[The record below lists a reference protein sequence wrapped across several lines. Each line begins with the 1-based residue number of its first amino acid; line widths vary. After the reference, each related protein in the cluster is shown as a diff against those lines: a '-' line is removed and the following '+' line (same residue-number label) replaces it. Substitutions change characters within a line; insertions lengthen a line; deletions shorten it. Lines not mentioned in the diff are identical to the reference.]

1 MLPVNQ
7 INVDKRESMTSS
19 CYNANNDILYASIY
33 LESNNET
40 ISSGNSR
47 QKKPANNYKFAYG
60 ESKDPQKIKMIQK
73 MVEIGGDSVLL
84 EDRNGQCLLY
94 KIRRMAKPQ
103 WTIVSKEPCLSI
115 NVTSQYVCL
124 ERHKNTVENRDRRL
138 KGALEENQR
147 YESNFFKVKKKH
159 EDEGDVDSVASQ
171 KVNEGPKI
179 EDFVHIRDV
188 GQGTYGLVGE
198 YRSKRTGHRVL
209 RGRTICDTKG
219 YMAPEI
225 ITDQMYSYQVDSY
238 ALGVIV
244 HQMLTTT
251 MPFNDEKDGGKSK
264 KWRFEA
270 NESFSEDI
278 MEVLSGLLEAKPRK
292 RWTMKQ
298 IKRSPKD
305 QMIQK
310 MVEIGGDSVLL
321 EDRNGQCLLYEI
333 RRMNKPRWTI
343 VSKEPSTSINVTS
356 QYVCLETN
364 KNTDLDE
371 KE

>member
-1 MLPVNQ
+1 MRTTIFPTHPSIWNPTTRQSRVEIVDRRNPQ
-7 INVDKRESMTSS
+7 ITTNLLTIKRS
-19 CYNANNDILYASIY
+19 
-33 LESNNET
+33 
-40 ISSGNSR
+40 
-47 QKKPANNYKFAYG
+47 P
-60 ESKDPQKIKMIQK
+60 KDQMIQK

-209 RGRTICDTKG
+209 R
-219 YMAPEI
+219 P
-225 ITDQMYSYQVDSY
+225 
-238 ALGVIV
+238 
-244 HQMLTTT
+244 
-251 MPFNDEKDGGKSK
+251 
-264 KWRFEA
+264 
-270 NESFSEDI
+270 
-278 MEVLSGLLEAKPRK
+278 
-292 RWTMKQ
+292 
-298 IKRSPKD
+298 
-305 QMIQK
+305 
-310 MVEIGGDSVLL
+310 
-321 EDRNGQCLLYEI
+321 
-333 RRMNKPRWTI
+333 
-343 VSKEPSTSINVTS
+343 
-356 QYVCLETN
+356 
-364 KNTDLDE
+364 
-371 KE
+371 